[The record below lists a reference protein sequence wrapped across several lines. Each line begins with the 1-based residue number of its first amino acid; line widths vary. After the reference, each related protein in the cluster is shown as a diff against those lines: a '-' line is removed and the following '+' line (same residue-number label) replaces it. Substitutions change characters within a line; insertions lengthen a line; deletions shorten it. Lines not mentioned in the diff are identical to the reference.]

1 MWGDD
6 VLRQIWGP
14 MARLWRRARATR
26 RPQGWGLLV
35 PVAFALA
42 GVLFATSAEISRGT
56 DLRSAG
62 NTSLPDLIRA
72 EQRRVE
78 ASTARVEALRRSV
91 EALTAPVAAG
101 DARVA
106 TLARQ
111 AQALALNAGTEAV
124 TGPGLKV
131 RLDDAHLQSIPEGF
145 TGDDLV
151 VHQQDVQ
158 AVVNALWAG
167 GAEAMMVQDQRVIS
181 TSAVR
186 CVGNTLILQGRV
198 YSPPYTI
205 TAIGDTSAMRSALDT
220 SPEVTIYRQYV
231 DALGL
236 GYDVTQH
243 NRLAMPAYAGSLDLV
258 HARVGAS

>member
-1 MWGDD
+1 
-6 VLRQIWGP
+6 VLGELRTRVAGLGR
-14 MARLWRRARATR
+14 RLSHIRLPR
-26 RPQGWGLLV
+26 GWGLLV

-42 GVLFATSAEISRGT
+42 GVLFATSAEVSRGT

-78 ASTARVEALRRSV
+78 ASTARVESLRKTVESLTGPAAL
-91 EALTAPVAAG
+91 G
-101 DARVA
+101 DERVA
-106 TLARQ
+106 GLTTKAEHLAED
-111 AQALALNAGTEAV
+111 AGTQAV
-124 TGPGLKV
+124 HGPGIKV
-131 RLDDAHLQSIPEGF
+131 TLDDAHLSSIPEGF

-158 AVVNALWAG
+158 AVVNALWLG
-167 GAEAMMVQDQRVIS
+167 GAEAMMLQDQRVIS

-205 TAIGDTSAMRSALDT
+205 TAIGDSSSMREALNG
-220 SPEVTIYRQYV
+220 SPAVEIYRQYV

-236 GYDVTQH
+236 GYEVTSRANLQ
-243 NRLAMPAYAGSLDLV
+243 LPAYAGSLDLE
-258 HARVGAS
+258 HARVSGP

>member
-1 MWGDD
+1 MLGRLRTRLAALD
-6 VLRQIWGP
+6 VHPLS
-14 MARLWRRARATR
+14 R
-26 RPQGWGLLV
+26 RPRLPRGWGLLV
-35 PVAFALA
+35 PVAFGLA
-42 GVLFATSAEISRGT
+42 GVLFATSAEVSRGT
-56 DLRSAG
+56 DLRSSG

-91 EALTAPVAAG
+91 EALTAPAALGDERVAA
-101 DARVA
+101 
-106 TLARQ
+106 LNRQ
-111 AQALALNAGTEAV
+111 SAALALNAGTQPV
-124 TGPGLKV
+124 RGPGLRV
-131 RLDDAHLQSIPEGF
+131 TLDDAHLPSIPDGF

-167 GAEAMMVQDQRVIS
+167 GAEAMMLMDQRVIS

-198 YSPPYTI
+198 YSPPYSI
-205 TAIGDTSAMRSALDT
+205 TAIGDSSTMRSALDD

-236 GYDVTQH
+236 GYDVSTRR
-243 NRLAMPAYAGSLDLV
+243 NVTMPAYAGSLDLL
-258 HARVGAS
+258 HASAGTR